1 MSNDGHEGTL
11 EVLKYSDNVIFNFL
25 NNLFNK
31 NLLKDSSIILVS
43 DHGVG
48 MPSLYY
54 PYDFYRLE
62 EQLPMLYVIINDRK
76 NISYEE
82 QYKYMHE
89 NQQTFISSYDI
100 YNTIGNLIFGD
111 EYKNINNKTE
121 DKDTPKSQYGQSL
134 FDKIDQKIR
143 NPKFY
148 KSIGDMAD
156 FICN

>member
-1 MSNDGHEGTL
+1 M
-11 EVLKYSDNVIFNFL
+11 EVLKYADSIIFNFL
-25 NNLFNK
+25 NNLFID

-48 MPSLYY
+48 MPSIYY
-54 PYDFYRLE
+54 PYDFYKLE
-62 EQLPMLYVIINDRK
+62 EHLPMLYVIINDRE

-82 QYKYMHE
+82 QYKYIQE

-111 EYKNINNKTE
+111 EYYIIKNKTE
-121 DKDTPKSQYGQSL
+121 DNDTPKSQFGKSL
-134 FDKIDQKIR
+134 FEKIDQKIR

-148 KSIGDMAD
+148 NSIGEMVDY
-156 FICN
+156 ICN

>member
-1 MSNDGHEGTL
+1 M
-11 EVLKYSDNVIFNFL
+11 
-25 NNLFNK
+25 
-31 NLLKDSSIILVS
+31 S

-54 PYDFYRLE
+54 PYDFYILE